1 MNWSA
6 RRLGRRGY
14 RRLTRLSDTTFTVAA
29 VVVSILGT
37 VWSFLDYQD
46 VRIPSVAVIVL
57 VFSSLVLGGRAMI
70 GVVAVLTVC
79 SVIVVVTHR
88 NALEVQFSLTGVA
101 MLAVVAVVAMIQAVR
116 RDSIGLRRVSAETV
130 LSRVGD
136 QVDTQGTLPELPS
149 GWHITVARHI
159 PYGASIAGDFVSARV
174 QDAGGGPVLDVAL
187 VDVSGHG
194 VEAGSRALLLS
205 GAVGGLLGSVPS
217 EQFLPAV
224 NEYARRH
231 AAEPSLATATYLR
244 VNLRTGAYELRS
256 AGHPPPIV
264 WSRAPAETRLSTS
277 SGIVLGAVDELDSV
291 PDFGVLCGGDAL
303 VLYSDGVV
311 EERSVDVDTGIAR
324 LRARVGELL
333 QSSMAGRLAEDILE
347 NAPHTGD
354 DQTVVVLWNGIAAA
368 GSAALDG
375 IDGID
380 GLDGLDGKMEL

>member
-1 MNWSA
+1 MSWSV
-6 RRLGRRGY
+6 RRFGRSAL
-14 RRLTRLSDTTFTVAA
+14 RRVTRLSDTTFTVAA
-29 VVVSILGT
+29 VVAAIGGT
-37 VWSFLDYQD
+37 VWSFVDYND

-70 GVVAVLTVC
+70 SLVVLLIAC
-79 SVIVVVTHR
+79 SVIVAVAHP
-88 NALEVQFSLTGVA
+88 NALGIQFSYTGVV
-101 MLAVVAVVAMIQAVR
+101 MLVVVAVVAMVQSVR
-116 RDSIGLRRVSAETV
+116 RDSLGLRRVSAETV

-136 QVDTQGTLPELPS
+136 QLDTQGTLPELPT
-149 GWHITVARHI
+149 GWHITVARHT

-174 QDAGGGPVLDVAL
+174 QDVGGVPVLDVAL

-217 EQFLPAV
+217 AQFLPAV

-231 AAEPSLATATYLR
+231 AEEPSLATATYLR
-244 VNLRTGAYELRS
+244 VDLHTGAYELRS

-264 WSRAPAETRLSTS
+264 WARAPAQTRLSTS
-277 SGIVLGAVDELDSV
+277 SGIVLGVVDELDSV
-291 PDFGVLCGGDAL
+291 PEFGVLCGGDAL

-324 LRARVGELL
+324 LRARVGDLL

-347 NAPHTGD
+347 HAPHTGD
-354 DQTVVVLWNGIAAA
+354 DQTVVVLWNAIAAA
-368 GSAALDG
+368 SSTAESEVNYL
-375 IDGID
+375 
-380 GLDGLDGKMEL
+380 